1 MGAVLSEAQ
10 ERELLAYMAKHPEW
24 SVQTCLRSFAKER
37 GLGCRAVEHHWYQ
50 VMRKRGVTRPVVVDA
65 ARPEQPGPAY
75 GPERPAPAEVV
86 AEALFEKARGAAV
99 PGRLTS
105 ADLEEIGRRFGWN
118 FARVFGLWGS
128 MHANGRVSAPAG
140 LKAELEAARARIAE
154 LEGKLAGVER
164 ILEAMRQLTRDLPAL
179 IG

>member
-1 MGAVLSEAQ
+1 MGAVLSETK
-10 ERELLAYMAKHPEW
+10 R
-24 SVQTCLRSFAKER
+24 
-37 GLGCRAVEHHWYQ
+37 
-50 VMRKRGVTRPVVVDA
+50 RGV
-65 ARPEQPGPAY
+65 ARLPRGKPEPGC
-75 GPERPAPAEVV
+75 GPAPAEVV
-86 AEALFEKARGAAV
+86 AEALLEKARAAAV

-105 ADLEEIGRRFGWN
+105 ADLEEVGRQFGWN